1 MKIRL
6 YLWFIIIISGLAYL
20 LTRHLIRPMVI
31 EDNISSPFMVIINS
45 LPNFVEAIVGTVLL
59 TGMLFSLREYSNL
72 AIFKMED
79 SKLFLAVFIIALI
92 YTVLQELNWLNHRT
106 DNVVDPFD
114 FIASLTGLI
123 IMNRLLNQF
132 GFVKKRIVYM
142 EEN

>member
-20 LTRHLIRPMVI
+20 LNRHFIRPLVM
-31 EDNISSPFMVIINS
+31 EDSISGTLIVIINS

-59 TGMLFSLREYSNL
+59 TGMLFSLREHSNL
-72 AIFKMED
+72 AIFKIED

-92 YTVLQELNWLNHRT
+92 YSFLQELNWFNHRI

-132 GFVKKRIVYM
+132 CFVK
-142 EEN
+142 NN

>member
-20 LTRHLIRPMVI
+20 LNRHFIRPLVTQ
-31 EDNISSPFMVIINS
+31 DNISGAFIVIINS

-79 SKLFLAVFIIALI
+79 SKLFLVVFIIALI
-92 YTVLQELNWLNHRT
+92 YSFLQELNWFNHRI

>member
-1 MKIRL
+1 M
-6 YLWFIIIISGLAYL
+6 
-20 LTRHLIRPMVI
+20 
-31 EDNISSPFMVIINS
+31 EDNISGAFIVIINS

-59 TGMLFSLREYSNL
+59 TGMLFSLREHSNL
-72 AIFKMED
+72 AIFKIED

-92 YTVLQELNWLNHRT
+92 YSFLQELNWFNHRI

-132 GFVKKRIVYM
+132 GFVK
-142 EEN
+142 NN